1 MHEKQT
7 TSFPTQRH
15 LFIETRIYKSMSA
28 LRLLSVNELAGEIII
43 MYRALGKVVFH
54 HEGNIRRCRDSSIH
68 FYHILKQLLLFKLPF
83 IDNLKVLVLKK
94 ATHFWFP
101 SKYGSDQISSDLLL
115 FFLTRSGVPF
125 L

>member
-54 HEGNIRRCRDSSIH
+54 HE
-68 FYHILKQLLLFKLPF
+68 
-83 IDNLKVLVLKK
+83 
-94 ATHFWFP
+94 
-101 SKYGSDQISSDLLL
+101 
-115 FFLTRSGVPF
+115 
-125 L
+125 